1 MLYLILI
8 LSIIEAALM
17 GYDKQQSKVN
27 GWRIP
32 EKVLLG
38 LGIAGGAL
46 GGLLGMRLFRHKTKR
61 LTFGSFSESLP
72 LVTSIYWQATGTYS
86 LTTSESSP
94 DASFFSNYPADS
106 I

>member
-46 GGLLGMRLFRHKTKR
+46 GGLLGMRLFRHKTKK
-61 LTFGSFSESLP
+61 TYFWVIFGIAAFGHLY
-72 LVTSIYWQATGTYS
+72 L
-86 LTTSESSP
+86 L
-94 DASFFSNYPADS
+94 ASNGNVLIDHIGIIP
-106 I
+106 